1 LRDFQIR
8 QPPLDLLD
16 TFVAVARE
24 GNLTRVARSR
34 HLTVSALSHRLRQLE
49 ERLGQALLVRGPR
62 GVTPTPAGARLLE
75 QVAPALDI
83 VERALRGVRSPGRE
97 RLTISLM
104 PTMASG
110 WLIPRLPRF
119 VGQHPEIGVNLLSNW
134 DRVDFQREDV
144 DCALR
149 YGAGH
154 WDKVT
159 AEPLFDEYLAPV
171 ASPELLRRIGP
182 VKPAEFGKAPLLDDA
197 GSRWREWFARFGG
210 APPRHYVAVF
220 DDAEALHHAAVQGL
234 GIALDRTLLARPL
247 IEAGRL
253 RELSRKRLKS
263 DWSHYLVY
271 PARSVDLPA
280 FAAFRLWLHAEAKL
294 YAAELARG

>member
-1 LRDFQIR
+1 MRDFEIAN
-8 QPPLDLLD
+8 PPLDLLD

-24 GNLTRVARSR
+24 GNLTRAAKAR

-49 ERLGQALLVRGPR
+49 ERLGQPLLVRGPR

-75 QVAPALDI
+75 QIAPALET
-83 VERALRGVRSPGRE
+83 VERALRGFRSRTRE

-110 WLIPRLPRF
+110 WFIPRLPKF
-119 VGQHPEIGVNLLSNW
+119 VAQHPEIGVNLVSTW
-134 DRVDFQREDV
+134 ERVDFEREDV

-154 WDKVT
+154 WNKVT
-159 AEPLFDEYLAPV
+159 AEPLFDEYLSPV
-171 ASPELLRRIGP
+171 ASPQLLRRIGP
-182 VKPAEFGKAPLLDDA
+182 VKLEELCKAPLLDD
-197 GSRWREWFARFGG
+197 GGGRWREWFAKFGG
-210 APPRHYVAVF
+210 TPPRSYVAVF
-220 DDAEALHHAAVQGL
+220 DDAEALHHAALQDL
-234 GIALDRTLLARPL
+234 GIALDRTLLARAS
-247 IEAGRL
+247 IEAGLL
-253 RELSRKRLKS
+253 RSLSRKRLKS

-271 PARSVDLPA
+271 PERSVGLPA
-280 FAAFRLWLHAEAKL
+280 FTAFREWLHEEARR

>member
-1 LRDFQIR
+1 MRDFAIAS
-8 QPPLDLLD
+8 PPLDLLD

-24 GNLTRVARSR
+24 GNLTRAARAR

-75 QVAPALDI
+75 QVAPAI
-83 VERALRGVRSPGRE
+83 ETIERALRGLRSRARE
-97 RLTISLM
+97 GLTISLM

-119 VGQHPEIGVNLLSNW
+119 VAQHPEIGINLLSTW
-134 DRVDFQREDV
+134 ERVDFDREDV

-149 YGAGH
+149 YGAGQ
-154 WDKVT
+154 WNRVT
-159 AEPLFDEYLAPV
+159 AEPLFDEYLSPV
-171 ASPELLRRIGP
+171 ASPELLRRIGA
-182 VKPAEFGKAPLLDDA
+182 VKPADLAKAPLLDDT
-197 GSRWREWFARFGG
+197 GGRWREWFARFGG

-220 DDAEALHHAAVQGL
+220 DDAEALHHAALQGL
-234 GIALDRTLLARPL
+234 GIALDRMLLARAS

-253 RELSRKRLKS
+253 RSLSRKRLKS

-271 PARSVDLPA
+271 PARSADLPA
-280 FAAFRLWLHAEAKL
+280 FTTFRQWLHGEAQR
-294 YAAELARG
+294 YAAQLSRA

>member
-1 LRDFQIR
+1 MRDFEIS

-24 GNLTRVARSR
+24 GNLTRVARTR

-49 ERLGQALLVRGPR
+49 DRLGQPLLVRGPR

-75 QVAPALDI
+75 QVAPALEV
-83 VERALRGVRSPGRE
+83 VERALRGMRSPGRE

-119 VGQHPEIGVNLLSNW
+119 LGQHPEIGVNLLSNW
-134 DRVDFQREDV
+134 ERVDFQREDV

-159 AEPLFDEYLAPV
+159 AEPLFDEYLSPV

-182 VKPAEFGKAPLLDDA
+182 VRPAEFGKAPLLDDA

-210 APPRHYVAVF
+210 TPPRHYVAVF

-253 RELSRKRLKS
+253 RALSRKRLKS

-280 FAAFRLWLHAEAKL
+280 FAAFRQWLHGEAQL